1 MPLLNLELDRR
12 RDLAGRTAAPMFWL
26 SLGALVC
33 QAILV
38 VVWVDVAAWNRDA
51 TRRGDPARPEVSAFD
66 ERPDVGETSAVAE
79 GDAAEVAELL
89 VPPESARPVATAAGW
104 AIVAMWPLFLAE
116 AIFHWMTRPW
126 RRAAG
131 FHFAGLLFC
140 LSPSLRLCARSPEM
154 EGRVWLPS
162 LGWRR
167 PDERLRRQLERLFS
181 VPMMLIALLILP
193 VLLVEFGLSDQVAA
207 SPLLRLFVH
216 VGTGVIWFA
225 FAAEFILMISVAEKK
240 WLYAKEHWLD
250 LAIILLP
257 LLSFLRSLQVA
268 RVSKLFRTAKIPQ
281 VGKLARVYRLRGTA
295 IRLFRSLVVLDVLQR
310 LLARNPANLIE
321 RLELRQRQLERESRL
336 LRLQIHRLRR
346 REQEQ
351 KQKHEL
357 KGQRQGSAGA
367 EPAE

>member
-1 MPLLNLELDRR
+1 MPLLNLDPDRR

-26 SLGALVC
+26 SLGVLVC

-51 TRRGDPARPEVSAFD
+51 GRPEGST
-66 ERPDVGETSAVAE
+66 RPVAAAGESFAGGETSTFGG
-79 GDAAEVAELL
+79 GDWEAAAELL
-89 VPPESARPVATAAGW
+89 IPPESARPVASAAGW
-104 AIVAMWPLFLAE
+104 AIVVMWPLFVAE
-116 AIFHWMTRPW
+116 TLFHWVSRPW
-126 RRAAG
+126 RRRTAG

-140 LSPSLRLCARSPEM
+140 VCPSLRLCARSPEM
-154 EGRVWLPS
+154 EGRLWLPS

-167 PDERLRRQLERLFS
+167 PDDRLRRQLERLFS
-181 VPMMLIALLILP
+181 IPMMLIALLILP
-193 VLLVEFGLSDQVAA
+193 VLLVEFGLSRQVAEY
-207 SPLLRLFVH
+207 PLLRLFVH

-268 RVSKLFRTAKIPQ
+268 RASKLFRTAKIPQ
-281 VGKLARVYRLRGTA
+281 LGKLARVYRLRGTA

-321 RLELRQRQLERESRL
+321 RLENRQRQLERESRM

-346 REQEQ
+346 QKQEQEQ
-351 KQKHEL
+351 EQE
-357 KGQRQGSAGA
+357 Q